1 MLPLN
6 YLVARFV
13 EFVVNV
19 DKIVYLH
26 IAKLDFSIGDLTFK
40 QGQIAYIGSGA
51 VERPRSKAD
60 RSPEHLEVW
69 DNLEGSIVAVG
80 LTIDCSLDL
89 EQEYLNKY
97 WHSGLLNK
105 RRNVHK
111 VKPLLYSEASEV
123 FYLDDDGSLLWKID
137 VMSGIRLKIFSARKG
152 SKAGFKGKKGYWHV
166 RLNNSSFKMHRVV
179 WVLANKTDLSVDL
192 TVDHIDGNKSN
203 NYPSNLRAVSQ
214 GVNNRN
220 RKVQLSKLNIP
231 RIRFSDKQLLFHVQ
245 WVDSNG
251 LKTHKYFTMKPL
263 LKAGIS
269 YEDAYNKCLSN
280 AVEFNDNL
288 VIN

>member
-19 DKIVYLH
+19 AKIVYLH
-26 IAKLDFSIGDLTFK
+26 IAKLEFSIGNLTFK

-51 VERPRSKAD
+51 VERPRSKTD

-69 DNLEGSIVAVG
+69 NNLEVSIVAVG
-80 LTIDCSLDL
+80 LTIECSLDL
-89 EQEYLNKY
+89 EQKYLDKY

-166 RLNNSSFKMHRVV
+166 KLNNSSFKMHRVV

-192 TVDHIDGNKSN
+192 TVDHIDSNKSN
-203 NYPSNLRAVSQ
+203 NHPSNLRAVSQ
-214 GVNNRN
+214 EVNNRN

-245 WVDSNG
+245 WVDSDG
-251 LKTHKYFTMKPL
+251 VKTHKYFTMKPL
-263 LKAGIS
+263 LKTGTS
-269 YEDAYNKCLSN
+269 YEEAYNKCLSS

-288 VIN
+288 VIK